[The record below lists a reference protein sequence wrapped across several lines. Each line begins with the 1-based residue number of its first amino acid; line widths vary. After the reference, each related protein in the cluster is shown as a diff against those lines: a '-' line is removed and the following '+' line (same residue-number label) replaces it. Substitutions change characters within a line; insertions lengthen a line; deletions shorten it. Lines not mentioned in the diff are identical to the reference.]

1 MWARRVE
8 EHDSMMYGHR
18 RRCRAR
24 VLLRAVF
31 EGCNMADAANVV
43 CTFLA
48 LLCLLAPSLCNRKS
62 GTVKDVGLDVAF
74 HWVDCD

>member
-1 MWARRVE
+1 
-8 EHDSMMYGHR
+8 
-18 RRCRAR
+18 
-24 VLLRAVF
+24 
-31 EGCNMADAANVV
+31 MADAANVV